1 MKINRKVIEE
11 TMTYYWFLKDE
22 RNDITFDNMMKA
34 FRTLNVT
41 GLLSDEDYQF
51 ITETHELLADKF

>member
-34 FRTLNVT
+34 FRTLFVT

>member
-1 MKINRKVIEE
+1 MTINKRAIEE
-11 TMTYYWFLKDE
+11 KMTYYWFLKE
-22 RNDITFDNMMKA
+22 EGNEITFDQMITA
-34 FRTLNVT
+34 FKTLYLT

>member
-1 MKINRKVIEE
+1 MTINRKTIEE

-34 FRTLNVT
+34 FRTLFVT
-41 GLLSDEDYQF
+41 GLLSEEDYQF
-51 ITETHELLADKF
+51 ITETHETLADKF